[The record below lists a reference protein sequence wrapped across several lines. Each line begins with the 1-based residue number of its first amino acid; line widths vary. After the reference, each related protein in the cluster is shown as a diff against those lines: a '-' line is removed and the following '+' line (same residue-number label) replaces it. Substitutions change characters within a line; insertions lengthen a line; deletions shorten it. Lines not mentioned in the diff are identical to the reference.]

1 MVFDPLALLIAEP
14 VQEKAE
20 LPMNLDD
27 GTSITQAIPSAA
39 IRVRNPTASP
49 SGPRNSAVMARTANA
64 AAIPASKLLHSSTKS
79 RGRQTS
85 RALSAR
91 RVERSPRQE

>member
-39 IRVRNPTASP
+39 IRVRNPTASA
-49 SGPRNSAVMARTANA
+49 SGPRNSAVIARTIKGA
-64 AAIPASKLLHSSTKS
+64 AVPEPTKYFIVPSMALRFSTVLHPNFIPKTDPS
-79 RGRQTS
+79 
-85 RALSAR
+85 
-91 RVERSPRQE
+91 